1 MTKNSFVAEVTF
13 NQINKHKAKY
23 IITAF
28 SLMYIKMNGKNI
40 NFVEKKSKKVNF
52 TGTKKHLRQMT
63 LMLIKYQFLK
73 ETYGTKNALKYF
85 NGYNDNDVIR
95 PDVIRPLCLR
105 LPQMTGHA
113 TKFNKRRQC
122 LLELTNNF

>member
-40 NFVEKKSKKVNF
+40 SFVEKKSKKVNF

-85 NGYNDNDVIR
+85 IGYNDN
-95 PDVIRPLCLR
+95 DVIRPLCLR
-105 LPQMTGHA
+105 LPQMTGYA

>member
-28 SLMYIKMNGKNI
+28 SFMYIKMNGKNT

-85 NGYNDNDVIR
+85 IDIM
-95 PDVIRPLCLR
+95 I
-105 LPQMTGHA
+105 MM
-113 TKFNKRRQC
+113 
-122 LLELTNNF
+122 LLDHYV